1 MDYVY
6 VALLLSIIPIVLIL
20 TSMAETYVEDY
31 LFPLADFSEVLDT
44 LKGFSSSLLTSSLL
58 LTVFS

>member
-31 LFPLADFSEVLDT
+31 LFPPADFSEVLDT
-44 LKGFSSSLLTSSLL
+44 LKGFSSSFLTSSLL